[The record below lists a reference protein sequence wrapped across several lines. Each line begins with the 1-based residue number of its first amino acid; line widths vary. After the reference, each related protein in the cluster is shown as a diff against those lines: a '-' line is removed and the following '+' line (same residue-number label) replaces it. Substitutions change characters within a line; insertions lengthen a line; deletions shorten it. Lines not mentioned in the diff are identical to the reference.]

1 MEKKYELIIRVMLA
15 EATDSQMNEAA
26 WREEEINI
34 LGTLDD
40 LATMLNNNGAAQT
53 ARQMAT
59 RLMQRE
65 RQGTWTD

>member
-1 MEKKYELIIRVMLA
+1 MKKYELIIRVMLA
-15 EATDSQMNEAA
+15 EATDSRMNGAA
-26 WREEEINI
+26 WNEKEINI

-40 LATMLNNNGAAQT
+40 LATVLNNNGAAQT